1 MRALAD
7 FIMRG
12 RVQATVVVVGFAV
25 LPLLFWLSAAA
36 GSLVLL
42 RRGFKDASTV
52 IALGL
57 LPAMAIWA
65 FGDPSTLLVLLGT
78 LGLAALLRAGHSWSR
93 VLLFSVVLGLI
104 YSLIL
109 DAVLRETFEL
119 LAKALFEAL
128 PQVEG
133 KPVIPGELIGP
144 VLVASTAVML
154 QLFSVLALMLARYWQ
169 AALYN
174 PGGFGREFRALKLPR
189 AVMLAL
195 VATMVLGPFI
205 GPQFIVLASASSLV
219 LVLAGIAL
227 MHGLVAQGRL
237 AGFWLVGLYVTLP
250 LILQLTYPLLMVLAI
265 VDSLIDFRGRKSP
278 EKGDDSGSANG
289 EG

>member
-12 RVQATVVVVGFAV
+12 RVQATLVVVISAV

-52 IALGL
+52 IAFGL
-57 LPAMAIWA
+57 LPAVAIWA

-93 VLLFSVVLGLI
+93 VLMSSVVLGLV

-109 DAVLRETFEL
+109 DTVLRETFEV
-119 LAKALFEAL
+119 LAKALVQAL
-128 PQVEG
+128 PQIEG

-189 AVMLAL
+189 VTMLTL
-195 VATMVLGPFI
+195 VAVMVLGPFI

-237 AGFWLVGLYVTLP
+237 AGFWLVGMYVTLP
-250 LILQLTYPLLMVLAI
+250 LIMQLIYPLLVVLAI

-278 EKGDDSGSANG
+278 QGDDSANG

>member
-1 MRALAD
+1 
-7 FIMRG
+7 
-12 RVQATVVVVGFAV
+12 
-25 LPLLFWLSAAA
+25 
-36 GSLVLL
+36 
-42 RRGFKDASTV
+42 
-52 IALGL
+52 
-57 LPAMAIWA
+57 
-65 FGDPSTLLVLLGT
+65 VLLGT

-93 VLLFSVVLGLI
+93 VLLSSVVLGLV

-109 DAVLRETFEL
+109 DAVLRETFEV
-119 LAKALFEAL
+119 LAKALSEAL
-128 PQVEG
+128 PQIEG

-195 VATMVLGPFI
+195 VAAMVLGPFI

-237 AGFWLVGLYVTLP
+237 AGFWLVGMYVTLP
-250 LILQLTYPLLMVLAI
+250 LIMQLIYPLLVVLAI

-278 EKGDDSGSANG
+278 EGNDSANG

>member
-1 MRALAD
+1 MRALAS

-12 RVQATVVVVGFAV
+12 RVQATLVVVISAV

-42 RRGFKDASTV
+42 RRGFKDASMV
-52 IALGL
+52 IAGGL
-57 LPAMAIWA
+57 LAGLAVWVM
-65 FGDPSTLLVLLGT
+65 GDPITFMVIAGA
-78 LGLAALLRAGHSWSR
+78 LALAGLLRAEHPWSR
-93 VLLFSVVLGLI
+93 VLVVSAVFAVAFSLVLDLA
-104 YSLIL
+104 LAPTF
-109 DAVLRETFEL
+109 DA
-119 LAKALFEAL
+119 LAKAFAEAM

-133 KPVIPGELIGP
+133 QP
-144 VLVASTAVML
+144 VLSGEVIRPLLVTSTAVTV
-154 QLFSVLALMLARYWQ
+154 QLFCVLALVLARYWQ

-174 PGGFGREFRALKLPR
+174 PGGFGHEFRALKLPKQTM
-189 AVMLAL
+189 VAL
-195 VATMVLGPFI
+195 VAVMVVAPFI
-205 GPQFIVLASASSLV
+205 GPQFIILASASSLV

-237 AGFWLVGLYVTLP
+237 AGFWLVGMYVTLP
-250 LILQLTYPLLMVLAI
+250 LIMQLIYPLLVVLAI

-278 EKGDDSGSANG
+278 KGNDSANG

>member
-12 RVQATVVVVGFAV
+12 RVQATLVVVISAV

-52 IALGL
+52 IAFGL
-57 LPAMAIWA
+57 LPAVAIWA

-93 VLLFSVVLGLI
+93 VLMFSVVLGLV

-109 DAVLRETFEL
+109 DTVLRETFEV
-119 LAKALFEAL
+119 LAKALVQAL
-128 PQVEG
+128 PQIEG

-189 AVMLAL
+189 VAMLAL
-195 VATMVLGPFI
+195 VDMMVLGPFI
-205 GPQFIVLASASSLV
+205 GPQFIVLASSSSLV

-227 MHGLVAQGRL
+227 MHRLVAQGRL
-237 AGFWLVGLYVTLP
+237 AGFWLVGMYVTLP
-250 LILQLTYPLLMVLAI
+250 LIMQLIYPLLVVLAI

-278 EKGDDSGSANG
+278 EGNDSANG

>member
-1 MRALAD
+1 MRALAS

-12 RVQATVVVVGFAV
+12 RVQATLVVVISAV

-42 RRGFKDASTV
+42 RRGFKDATTV
-52 IALGL
+52 IVGGL
-57 LPAMAIWA
+57 LAGLAVWVM
-65 FGDPSTLLVLLGT
+65 GDPITFLVIAGALA
-78 LGLAALLRAGHSWSR
+78 LAAMLRAEHPWSR
-93 VLLFSVVLGLI
+93 VLLASAVFAVAFSLVLDLA
-104 YSLIL
+104 L
-109 DAVLRETFEL
+109 AQTFDV
-119 LAKALFEAL
+119 LAKAFAEAM
-128 PQVEG
+128 PKIEG
-133 KPVIPGELIGP
+133 QPVLSGELIRP
-144 VLVASTAVML
+144 VLVASTAVTV

-174 PGGFGREFRALKLPR
+174 PGGFGREFRELKLPKQTMAVLV
-189 AVMLAL
+189 AVMV
-195 VATMVLGPFI
+195 VAPFI
-205 GPQFIVLASASSLV
+205 GPQFIILASASSLV

-237 AGFWLVGLYVTLP
+237 AGFWLVGMYVTLP
-250 LILQLTYPLLMVLAI
+250 LIMQLIYPLLVVLAI

-278 EKGDDSGSANG
+278 KGNDSANG

>member
-1 MRALAD
+1 MRALAS

-12 RVQATVVVVGFAV
+12 RVQATLVVVISAV

-42 RRGFKDASTV
+42 RRGFRDATSVIVGGLLAGLAVWVMGDPITFLV
-52 IALGL
+52 IAGAL
-57 LPAMAIWA
+57 A
-65 FGDPSTLLVLLGT
+65 
-78 LGLAALLRAGHSWSR
+78 LAAMLRAEHPWSR
-93 VLLFSVVLGLI
+93 VLLASAVFAVAFSLVLDLA
-104 YSLIL
+104 L
-109 DAVLRETFEL
+109 AQTFDM
-119 LAKALFEAL
+119 LAKAFAEAM
-128 PQVEG
+128 PKIEG
-133 KPVIPGELIGP
+133 EPVLSGELIRP
-144 VLVASTAVML
+144 VLVASTAVTV

-174 PGGFGREFRALKLPR
+174 PGGFGREFRELKLPKQTMAVLV
-189 AVMLAL
+189 AVMV
-195 VATMVLGPFI
+195 VAPFI
-205 GPQFIVLASASSLV
+205 GPQFIILASASSLV

-237 AGFWLVGLYVTLP
+237 AGFWLVGMYVTLP
-250 LILQLTYPLLMVLAI
+250 LIMQLIYPLLVVLAI

-278 EKGDDSGSANG
+278 PGKDSANG

>member
-12 RVQATVVVVGFAV
+12 RVQATLVVVVSAV

-52 IALGL
+52 IAFGL
-57 LPAMAIWA
+57 VPAVAIWA

-93 VLLFSVVLGLI
+93 VLLSSVVLGLV

-109 DAVLRETFEL
+109 DAVLRDTFAV
-119 LAKALFEAL
+119 LAKALSEAL

-169 AALYN
+169 ATLYN

-195 VATMVLGPFI
+195 VAAMVLGPFI

-237 AGFWLVGLYVTLP
+237 AGFWLVGMYVTLP
-250 LILQLTYPLLMVLAI
+250 LIMQLIYPLLVVLAI

-278 EKGDDSGSANG
+278 QGDDSANG

>member
-1 MRALAD
+1 MRALAS

-12 RVQATVVVVGFAV
+12 RVQATLVVVISAV

-42 RRGFKDASTV
+42 RRGFQDASTV
-52 IALGL
+52 IAGGL
-57 LPAMAIWA
+57 LAGLAVWVM
-65 FGDPSTLLVLLGT
+65 GDPITFMVIAGA
-78 LGLAALLRAGHSWSR
+78 LALAGLLRAEHPWSR
-93 VLLFSVVLGLI
+93 VLVVSAVFAVAFSLVLDLA
-104 YSLIL
+104 LAPTF
-109 DAVLRETFEL
+109 DA
-119 LAKALFEAL
+119 LAKAFAEAM

-133 KPVIPGELIGP
+133 QP
-144 VLVASTAVML
+144 VLSGEVIRPLLVTSTAVTV
-154 QLFSVLALMLARYWQ
+154 QLFCVLALVLARYWQ

-174 PGGFGREFRALKLPR
+174 PGGFGHEFRALKLPKQTM
-189 AVMLAL
+189 VAL
-195 VATMVLGPFI
+195 VAVMVVAPFI
-205 GPQFIVLASASSLV
+205 GPQFIILASASSLV

-237 AGFWLVGLYVTLP
+237 AGFWLVGMYVTLP
-250 LILQLTYPLLMVLAI
+250 LIMQLIYPLLVVLAI

-278 EKGDDSGSANG
+278 KGNDSANG

>member
-1 MRALAD
+1 MRALAS

-12 RVQATVVVVGFAV
+12 RMQATLVVVISAV

-42 RRGFKDASTV
+42 RRGFRDATSVIVGGLLAGLAVWVMGDPITFLV
-52 IALGL
+52 IAGAL
-57 LPAMAIWA
+57 A
-65 FGDPSTLLVLLGT
+65 
-78 LGLAALLRAGHSWSR
+78 LAAMLRAEHPWSR
-93 VLLFSVVLGLI
+93 VLLASAVFAVAFSLVLDLA
-104 YSLIL
+104 L
-109 DAVLRETFEL
+109 AQTFDM
-119 LAKALFEAL
+119 LAKAFAEAM
-128 PQVEG
+128 PKIEG
-133 KPVIPGELIGP
+133 EPVLSGELIRP
-144 VLVASTAVML
+144 VLVASTAVTV

-174 PGGFGREFRALKLPR
+174 PGGFGREFRELKLPKQTMSVLV
-189 AVMLAL
+189 AVMV
-195 VATMVLGPFI
+195 VAPFI
-205 GPQFIVLASASSLV
+205 GPQFIILASASSLV

-237 AGFWLVGLYVTLP
+237 AGFWLVGMYVTLP
-250 LILQLTYPLLMVLAI
+250 LIMQLIYPLLVVLAI

-278 EKGDDSGSANG
+278 KGNDSANG

>member
-12 RVQATVVVVGFAV
+12 RVQATLVVVVSAV

-42 RRGFKDASTV
+42 RRGFKDASMV
-52 IALGL
+52 IAIGL
-57 LPAMAIWA
+57 LPAVVIWSV
-65 FGDPSTLLVLLGT
+65 GDPSTLLVLLGT

-93 VLLFSVVLGLI
+93 VLLSSVVLGLV

-109 DAVLRETFEL
+109 DAVLRDTFEV
-119 LAKALFEAL
+119 LAKALSEAL

-174 PGGFGREFRALKLPR
+174 PGGFGREFRELKLPR
-189 AVMLAL
+189 VVMLVL
-195 VATMVLGPFI
+195 VAAMVLGPFI

-237 AGFWLVGLYVTLP
+237 AGFWLVGMYVTLP
-250 LILQLTYPLLMVLAI
+250 LIMQLIYPLLVVLAI

-278 EKGDDSGSANG
+278 EGNDSANG

>member
-1 MRALAD
+1 MRALAS

-12 RVQATVVVVGFAV
+12 RMQATLVVVISAV

-42 RRGFKDASTV
+42 RRGFRDATSVIVGGLLAGLAVWVMGDPITFLV
-52 IALGL
+52 IAGAL
-57 LPAMAIWA
+57 A
-65 FGDPSTLLVLLGT
+65 
-78 LGLAALLRAGHSWSR
+78 LAAMLRAEHPWSR
-93 VLLFSVVLGLI
+93 VLLASAVFAVAFSLVLDLA
-104 YSLIL
+104 L
-109 DAVLRETFEL
+109 AQTFDM
-119 LAKALFEAL
+119 LAKAFAEAM
-128 PQVEG
+128 PKIEG
-133 KPVIPGELIGP
+133 EPVLSGELIRP
-144 VLVASTAVML
+144 VLVASTAVTV

-174 PGGFGREFRALKLPR
+174 PGGFGREFRELKLPKQTMAVLV
-189 AVMLAL
+189 AVMV
-195 VATMVLGPFI
+195 VAPFI
-205 GPQFIVLASASSLV
+205 GPQFIILASASSLV

-237 AGFWLVGLYVTLP
+237 AGFWLVGMYVTLP
-250 LILQLTYPLLMVLAI
+250 LIMQLIYPLLVVLAI

-278 EKGDDSGSANG
+278 KGNDSANG

>member
-12 RVQATVVVVGFAV
+12 RVQATLVVVVSAV

-52 IALGL
+52 IAFGL
-57 LPAMAIWA
+57 LPAVAIWA

-93 VLLFSVVLGLI
+93 VLLSSVVLGLV

-109 DAVLRETFEL
+109 DAVLRETFEV
-119 LAKALFEAL
+119 LAKALSEAL

-195 VATMVLGPFI
+195 VAAMVLGPFI

-237 AGFWLVGLYVTLP
+237 AGFWLVGMYVTLP
-250 LILQLTYPLLMVLAI
+250 LIMQLIYPLLVVLAI

-278 EKGDDSGSANG
+278 EGNDSANG

>member
-12 RVQATVVVVGFAV
+12 RVQATLVVVVSAV

-52 IALGL
+52 IAFGL
-57 LPAMAIWA
+57 VPAVAIWA

-93 VLLFSVVLGLI
+93 VLLSSVVLGLV

-109 DAVLRETFEL
+109 DAVLRETFAV
-119 LAKALFEAL
+119 LAKALSEAL

-195 VATMVLGPFI
+195 VAAMVMGPFI

-237 AGFWLVGLYVTLP
+237 AGFWLVGMYVTLP
-250 LILQLTYPLLMVLAI
+250 LIMQLIYPLLVVLAI

-278 EKGDDSGSANG
+278 QGDDSANG

>member
-12 RVQATVVVVGFAV
+12 RVQATLVVVVSAV

-42 RRGFKDASTV
+42 RRGFKDASMV
-52 IALGL
+52 IAIGL
-57 LPAMAIWA
+57 LPAVVIWS

-93 VLLFSVVLGLI
+93 VLLSSVVLGLV

-109 DAVLRETFEL
+109 DAVLRDTFEV
-119 LAKALFEAL
+119 LAKALSEAL

-174 PGGFGREFRALKLPR
+174 PGGFGREFRELKLPR
-189 AVMLAL
+189 AVMLVL
-195 VATMVLGPFI
+195 VAAMVLGPFI

-227 MHGLVAQGRL
+227 MHGLVVQGRL
-237 AGFWLVGLYVTLP
+237 AGFWLVGMYVTLP
-250 LILQLTYPLLMVLAI
+250 LIMQLIYPLLVVLAI

-278 EKGDDSGSANG
+278 EGNDSANG

>member
-12 RVQATVVVVGFAV
+12 RVQATLVVVVSAV

-52 IALGL
+52 IAFGL
-57 LPAMAIWA
+57 VPAVAIWA

-78 LGLAALLRAGHSWSR
+78 LGLAALFRAGHSWSR
-93 VLLFSVVLGLI
+93 VLLSSVVLGLV

-109 DAVLRETFEL
+109 DAVLRETFAV
-119 LAKALFEAL
+119 LAKALSEAL

-195 VATMVLGPFI
+195 VAAMVLGPFI

-237 AGFWLVGLYVTLP
+237 AGFWLVGMYVTLP
-250 LILQLTYPLLMVLAI
+250 LIMQLIYPLLVVLAI

-278 EKGDDSGSANG
+278 QGDDSANG

>member
-12 RVQATVVVVGFAV
+12 RVQATLVVVISAV

-52 IALGL
+52 IAFGL
-57 LPAMAIWA
+57 LPAVAIWA

-93 VLLFSVVLGLI
+93 VLLSSVVLGLV

-109 DAVLRETFEL
+109 DAVLRETFAV
-119 LAKALFEAL
+119 LAKALSEAL

-195 VATMVLGPFI
+195 VAAMVLGPFI

-237 AGFWLVGLYVTLP
+237 AGFWLVGMYVTLP
-250 LILQLTYPLLMVLAI
+250 LIMQLIYPLLVVLAI

-278 EKGDDSGSANG
+278 QGDDSANG

>member
-12 RVQATVVVVGFAV
+12 RVQATLVVVISAV

-42 RRGFKDASTV
+42 RRGFKDASSV
-52 IALGL
+52 IAFGL

-78 LGLAALLRAGHSWSR
+78 VGLAAMLRAGHSWSR
-93 VLLFSVVLGLI
+93 VLLSSVGLGLL

-109 DAVLRETFEL
+109 DTVLRETFEV
-119 LAKALFEAL
+119 LAKALSQAL
-128 PQVEG
+128 PQIEG

-154 QLFSVLALMLARYWQ
+154 QLFSILALMLARYWQ

-189 AVMLAL
+189 AVMLVL
-195 VATMVLGPFI
+195 VAMMVLGPFI

-237 AGFWLVGLYVTLP
+237 AGFWLVGMYVTLP
-250 LILQLTYPLLMVLAI
+250 LIMQLIYPLLVVLAI

-278 EKGDDSGSANG
+278 QGDDSANG

>member
-12 RVQATVVVVGFAV
+12 RVQATLVVVVSAV

-52 IALGL
+52 IAFGL
-57 LPAMAIWA
+57 VPAVAIWA

-93 VLLFSVVLGLI
+93 VLLSSVVLGLV

-109 DAVLRETFEL
+109 DTVLRETFAV
-119 LAKALFEAL
+119 LAKALSEAL

-174 PGGFGREFRALKLPR
+174 PGGFGSEFRALKLPR

-195 VATMVLGPFI
+195 VAAMVLGPFI

-237 AGFWLVGLYVTLP
+237 AGFWLVGMYVTLP
-250 LILQLTYPLLMVLAI
+250 LIMQLIYPLLVVLAI

-278 EKGDDSGSANG
+278 QGDDSANG

>member
-12 RVQATVVVVGFAV
+12 RVQATLVVVVSAV

-52 IALGL
+52 IAFGL
-57 LPAMAIWA
+57 VPAVAIWA

-93 VLLFSVVLGLI
+93 VLLSSVVLGLV

-109 DAVLRETFEL
+109 GAVLRETFAV
-119 LAKALFEAL
+119 LAKALSEAL

-195 VATMVLGPFI
+195 VAAMVLGPFI

-237 AGFWLVGLYVTLP
+237 AGFWLVGMYVTLP
-250 LILQLTYPLLMVLAI
+250 LIMQLIYPLLVVLAI

-278 EKGDDSGSANG
+278 QGDDSANG

>member
-12 RVQATVVVVGFAV
+12 RVQATLVVVISAV

-52 IALGL
+52 IAFGL
-57 LPAMAIWA
+57 LPAVAIWA
-65 FGDPSTLLVLLGT
+65 LGDPSTLLVLLGT

-93 VLLFSVVLGLI
+93 VLMSSVVLGLV

-109 DAVLRETFEL
+109 DTVLRETFEV
-119 LAKALFEAL
+119 LAKALVQAL
-128 PQVEG
+128 PQIEG

-189 AVMLAL
+189 VTMLTL
-195 VATMVLGPFI
+195 VAVMVLGPFI

-237 AGFWLVGLYVTLP
+237 AGFWLVGMYVTLP
-250 LILQLTYPLLMVLAI
+250 LIMQLIYPLLVVLAI

-278 EKGDDSGSANG
+278 EGNDSANG

>member
-1 MRALAD
+1 MRALAS

-12 RVQATVVVVGFAV
+12 RVQATLVVVISAV

-42 RRGFKDASTV
+42 RRGFKDATAV
-52 IALGL
+52 IAGGL
-57 LPAMAIWA
+57 LAGLAVWVM
-65 FGDPSTLLVLLGT
+65 GDPITFLVIAGA
-78 LGLAALLRAGHSWSR
+78 LGLAALLRAEHPWSR
-93 VLLFSVVLGLI
+93 VLLVSAVFAVAFSLVLDLA
-104 YSLIL
+104 L
-109 DAVLRETFEL
+109 AQTFDV
-119 LAKALFEAL
+119 LAKAFAEAM
-128 PQVEG
+128 PKIEG
-133 KPVIPGELIGP
+133 QPVLSGELIRP
-144 VLVASTAVML
+144 VLVASTAVTV
-154 QLFSVLALMLARYWQ
+154 QLFSVLALVLARYWQ

-174 PGGFGREFRALKLPR
+174 PGGFGREFRALKLPKQTMAVLV
-189 AVMLAL
+189 AVMV
-195 VATMVLGPFI
+195 VAPFI

-237 AGFWLVGLYVTLP
+237 AGFWLVGMYVTLP
-250 LILQLTYPLLMVLAI
+250 LIMQLIYPLLVVLAI

-278 EKGDDSGSANG
+278 KGNDSANG

>member
-12 RVQATVVVVGFAV
+12 RVQATLVVVISAV

-52 IALGL
+52 IAFGL
-57 LPAMAIWA
+57 LPAVAIWA

-78 LGLAALLRAGHSWSR
+78 LGLAAMLRAGHSWSR
-93 VLLFSVVLGLI
+93 VLMSSVVLGLV

-109 DAVLRETFEL
+109 DTVLRETFEV
-119 LAKALFEAL
+119 LAKALVQAL
-128 PQVEG
+128 PQIEG

-174 PGGFGREFRALKLPR
+174 PGGFGREFRELKLPKQTMAVLV
-189 AVMLAL
+189 AVMV
-195 VATMVLGPFI
+195 VAPFI
-205 GPQFIVLASASSLV
+205 GPQFIILASASSLV

-237 AGFWLVGLYVTLP
+237 AGFWLVGMYVTLP
-250 LILQLTYPLLMVLAI
+250 LIMQLIYPLLMVLAI

-278 EKGDDSGSANG
+278 PGKDSANG

>member
-12 RVQATVVVVGFAV
+12 RVQATLVVVISAV

-52 IALGL
+52 IAFGL
-57 LPAMAIWA
+57 LPAVAIWF

-93 VLLFSVVLGLI
+93 VLMSSVVLGLV

-109 DAVLRETFEL
+109 DTVLRETFEV
-119 LAKALFEAL
+119 LAKALVQAL
-128 PQVEG
+128 PQIEG

-189 AVMLAL
+189 VTMLTL
-195 VATMVLGPFI
+195 VAVMVLGPFI

-237 AGFWLVGLYVTLP
+237 AGFWLVGMYVTLP
-250 LILQLTYPLLMVLAI
+250 LIMQLIYPLLVVLAI

-278 EKGDDSGSANG
+278 EGNDSANG

>member
-12 RVQATVVVVGFAV
+12 RVQATLVVVVSAV

-42 RRGFKDASTV
+42 RRGFKDASMV
-52 IALGL
+52 IAIGL
-57 LPAMAIWA
+57 LPAVVIWS

-93 VLLFSVVLGLI
+93 VLLSSVVLGLV

-109 DAVLRETFEL
+109 DAVLRDTFEV
-119 LAKALFEAL
+119 LAKALSEAL

-174 PGGFGREFRALKLPR
+174 PGGFGREFRELKLPR
-189 AVMLAL
+189 VVMLVL
-195 VATMVLGPFI
+195 VAAMVLGPFI

-237 AGFWLVGLYVTLP
+237 AGFWLVGMYVTLP
-250 LILQLTYPLLMVLAI
+250 LIMQLIYPLLVVLAI

-278 EKGDDSGSANG
+278 EGNDSANG